1 MLTYTSQMP
10 PSEFDNLRF
19 LAHLGAYLGAIPPG
33 ERRIVAIAGAPA
45 SGKSTIASQ
54 VERRLAETEPGS
66 TALLPMDGYH
76 YDDEVLSP
84 RGWRPRKGAPHT
96 FDVGGFAS
104 VLRRL
109 KANDEPSVAVP
120 RFDRSI
126 EIARAGAILIEQPV
140 KLIIS
145 EGNWLLLDDEP
156 WPSLRPYYD
165 KTTLVIADME
175 TLEARNRQRWADIDM
190 PEADIKAKLE
200 DNDLPNARLV
210 YERSAEPDW
219 IVRT

>member
-1 MLTYTSQMP
+1 MP
-10 PSEFDNLRF
+10 PAEFDHLRF
-19 LAHLGAYLGAIPPG
+19 LAHMGGYLGAIPAG

-54 VERRLAETEPGS
+54 VERRLNESNPGS

-76 YDDEVLSP
+76 YDDEVLIP

-96 FDVGGFAS
+96 FDVGGLTSA
-104 VLRRL
+104 LRRL
-109 KANDEPSVAVP
+109 SANDEPSVAVP
-120 RFDRSI
+120 KFDRSI
-126 EIARAGAILIEQPV
+126 EIARAGAIVIDQAV

-156 WPSLRPYYD
+156 WPDVRPFYD
-165 KTTLVIADME
+165 HTALVVADMA
-175 TLEARNRQRWADIDM
+175 TLEARNRQRWMDIGMD
-190 PEADIKAKLE
+190 EGQIRTKLE

-210 YERSAEPDW
+210 YEHSATPDW
-219 IVRT
+219 IIRT